1 MNAFAKTLL
10 AGLAAG
16 IAGALVG
23 YGVTELFVKGD
34 DPERIA
40 LSIMLVLTFLAGTV
54 TCGIAAA
61 RFSFVSPFSTAVL
74 AALAFVIIP
83 LIVARPAVSARA
95 ITIALVVAMRFAPI
109 GAFIGLPRRGRDSR

>member
-1 MNAFAKTLL
+1 MNAFGKTLL
-10 AGLAAG
+10 TGLAAG
-16 IAGALVG
+16 VIGALLG

-61 RFSFVSPFSTAVL
+61 RFSQVNPFSTAVL
-74 AALAFVIIP
+74 AALAFEAIL
-83 LIVARPAVSARA
+83 LIVARPGLSVRA
-95 ITIALVVAMRFAPI
+95 IIIALVVAMGFASI
-109 GAFIGLPRRGRDSR
+109 GAFIGLPRGKE

>member
-1 MNAFAKTLL
+1 MNAFGKTLL
-10 AGLAAG
+10 TGLAAG
-16 IAGALVG
+16 VIAALLG

-61 RFSFVSPFSTAVL
+61 RFNRVSPFSTAVL
-74 AALAFVIIP
+74 AALAFEAIL
-83 LIVARPAVSARA
+83 LIVARPGLSFRA
-95 ITIALVVAMRFAPI
+95 ITIALVVAMVFASI
-109 GAFIGLPRRGRDSR
+109 GAFIGLPRRGNA